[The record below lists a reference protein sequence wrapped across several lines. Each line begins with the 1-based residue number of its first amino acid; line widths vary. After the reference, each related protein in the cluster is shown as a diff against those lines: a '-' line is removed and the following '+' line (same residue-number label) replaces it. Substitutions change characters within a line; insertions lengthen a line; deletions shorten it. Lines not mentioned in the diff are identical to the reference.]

1 MTTRFDV
8 AVVGAGPAGAAAAIL
23 LARAGWSVALVERQA
38 FPRRKVCGEC
48 IAASNL
54 ALLDALGVGAAV
66 EARAGAELRRVALM
80 RGDETIVAALPAG
93 AGAHRWGRA
102 IGREHLD
109 TWLADAAQA
118 AGATRFQPWALE
130 AIGGRAG
137 DFALKIRP
145 IAGPGVEIEFVAGVV
160 VAAHGSWEPL
170 PCERQARRQAR
181 AGSDLFAFK
190 ANFHAAAIASDLLPV
205 LSFASG
211 YGGMVVADDGIATL
225 AGCIRDDRLQALRA
239 DRPGMRAGDVF
250 EAMLRRECR
259 GVAVALEGATREGPW
274 LASGPLRPGVRL
286 RRGPGRGRDQVEDGF
301 FRIGNAAGE
310 AHPIVGEGIS
320 MALQSAF
327 VLAAL
332 IGPERARLVGAAT
345 AREAQRRAL
354 AAYEAIWR
362 RRFTR
367 RLRVAA
373 AFAHVA
379 MRPALARV
387 AWPLVR
393 RWPGVLTLGARLS
406 DKTRCAPEATRLVGD
421 AA

>member
-8 AVVGAGPAGAAAAIL
+8 AIVGAGPAGAAAAIL
-23 LARAGWSVALVERQA
+23 LARAGWSVALIERQA

-54 ALLDALGVGAAV
+54 ALLDALGIGAEV

-80 RGDETIVAALPAG
+80 RGDETIVAALPPG
-93 AGAHRWGRA
+93 EGAHRWGRA

-109 TWLADAAQA
+109 TWLADAAEA
-118 AGATRFQPWALE
+118 AGATRFQPGALE
-130 AIGGRAG
+130 SIAGGAG
-137 DFALKIRP
+137 DFTLKIRP
-145 IAGPGVEIEFVAGVV
+145 IAGQGGAVELGAGVV

-170 PCERQARRQAR
+170 PSERQARRDTR

-190 ANFHAAAIASDLLPV
+190 ANFRGAVIAVDLLPV
-205 LSFASG
+205 LSFAGG

-239 DRPGMRAGDVF
+239 AQPGARAGDVF
-250 EAMLRRECR
+250 EAMLRHECL
-259 GVAVALEGATREGPW
+259 GVASALEGATREGPW

-286 RRGPGRGRDQVEDGF
+286 GQRRGDGDDGV

-332 IGPERARLVGAAT
+332 IAPARARLVGAVT
-345 AREAQRRAL
+345 AHEAQRHAL
-354 AAYEAIWR
+354 DAYEAIWR

-387 AWPLVR
+387 AWPLAR

>member
-8 AVVGAGPAGAAAAIL
+8 AIVGAGPAGAAAAVL
-23 LARAGWSVALVERQA
+23 LARAGWSVALIERQA

-54 ALLDALGVGAAV
+54 ALLDALGIGAEV

-80 RGDETIVAALPAG
+80 RGDETIVATLPPG
-93 AGAHRWGRA
+93 EGAHPWGRA

-109 TWLADAAQA
+109 TWLADAAEA
-118 AGATRFQPWALE
+118 AGATRFQPGALE
-130 AIGGRAG
+130 SIAGRAG
-137 DFALKIRP
+137 DFVLTVRSV
-145 IAGPGVEIEFVAGVV
+145 AGQGGEFELGAGVV
-160 VAAHGSWEPL
+160 VAAHGSWQSL
-170 PCERQARRQAR
+170 PSERQARRDTR

-190 ANFHAAAIASDLLPV
+190 ANFRRAAIAADLLPV
-205 LSFASG
+205 LSFAGG

-225 AGCIRDDRLQALRA
+225 AGCIRDDRLQVLRA
-239 DRPGMRAGDVF
+239 GEPGARAGDVF

-259 GVAVALEGATREGPW
+259 GVASALERATREGPW
-274 LASGPLRPGVRL
+274 LASGPLRPGIRL
-286 RRGPGRGRDQVEDGF
+286 GQRRNDGDDGV

-345 AREAQRRAL
+345 AYEAQRHAL
-354 AAYEAIWR
+354 DAYGAIWR

-387 AWPLVR
+387 AWPLAR

-421 AA
+421 TA